1 LIVDTQPEV
10 KKTSY
15 SNLFFEL
22 MLLGCN
28 QEDKGAQVP
37 FTHWLC
43 VDDKGITQNPHKSLF
58 ENKMKCTKLQPKI
71 TLTN

>member
-1 LIVDTQPEV
+1 
-10 KKTSY
+10 
-15 SNLFFEL
+15 